1 MIQTHIE
8 DESKV
13 SLALFPDC
21 AQSMC
26 VVGEDIL
33 PLLILEKVYF
43 NTELKLFSYHAVR
56 SG

>member
-21 AQSMC
+21 ALC
-26 VVGEDIL
+26 VDGEDIL
-33 PLLILEKVYF
+33 PLVTGENIFQYWIEVTQLL
-43 NTELKLFSYHAVR
+43 
-56 SG
+56 